1 MDGRCGRFVAHY
13 ATKVAGGGS
22 RVSPVKSLLKGL
34 QALDLVRASAD
45 PVRTVDVAK
54 ALGVDKASA
63 SRILGTLAA
72 AGYLERTARRRY
84 TPGDR
89 LRPGP
94 SPQLVDVLRLREQA
108 QPLLHELVRLGSE
121 CAHLAVLAGDR
132 VLYLDKVEAPQTLRV
147 DQPIGALAP
156 LHCTALGKV
165 YLAFA
170 AVPLPARLE
179 RHTARTL
186 TEPRSL
192 AAHLRRAT
200 ALGYTTDDEE
210 FTVGVRCVAAPLLDE
225 AGRVV
230 GAIGL
235 SGPAPR
241 IPPKR
246 LAELGPGVREVAA
259 RFGGDTAARAG
270 RSGAPWAATT
280 ER

>member
-1 MDGRCGRFVAHY
+1 M
-13 ATKVAGGGS
+13 
-22 RVSPVKSLLKGL
+22 SPVKSLLKGL
-34 QALDLVRASAD
+34 QALDLVRASAE
-45 PVRTVDVAK
+45 PVRTVDVAQ
-54 ALGVDKASA
+54 ALRVDKGSA
-63 SRILGTLAA
+63 SRILGTLTA

-84 TPGDR
+84 TTGDK

-108 QPLLHELVRLGSE
+108 QPLLQELVRLGSE

-170 AVPLPARLE
+170 GVPLPPRLE
-179 RHTARTL
+179 RFTTRTV
-186 TEPRSL
+186 TEPRPL

-230 GAIGL
+230 AAIGL

-246 LAELGPGVREVAA
+246 LAELGPEVREVAA
-259 RFGGDTAARAG
+259 RFGNDTRGRAGRAGVARAG
-270 RSGAPWAATT
+270 SP